1 MDDALLNSLKLV
13 NQEQKKIDIIHNN
26 NSEKNE
32 ELNQKDNKTMNTN
45 NNNTT
50 ELEKDETNQKEIQNK
65 TNSQQLKYGYKIF
78 FTNPNED
85 GLIESFLN
93 DPSGENKQHNDTSD
107 YFNYGLDEEKWRKI
121 INYSILMHYKK
132 HLKDEKR
139 KMEEMKNENQQNNSY
154 QYPTDNNNGMNNRNF
169 MPFNP
174 MLSMYY
180 HPLQMRNKFMYNN
193 VNMMNNPI
201 LNNMNMQFIQN
212 KKE

>member
-1 MDDALLNSLKLV
+1 
-13 NQEQKKIDIIHNN
+13 
-26 NSEKNE
+26 
-32 ELNQKDNKTMNTN
+32 
-45 NNNTT
+45 
-50 ELEKDETNQKEIQNK
+50 
-65 TNSQQLKYGYKIF
+65 
-78 FTNPNED
+78 
-85 GLIESFLN
+85 
-93 DPSGENKQHNDTSD
+93 
-107 YFNYGLDEEKWRKI
+107 
-121 INYSILMHYKK
+121 
-132 HLKDEKR
+132 
-139 KMEEMKNENQQNNSY
+139 MKNENQQNNSY

>member
-1 MDDALLNSLKLV
+1 MVDPLLNSLKLV
-13 NQEQKKIDIIHNN
+13 NQEQKKIDIIQNN

-32 ELNQKDNKTMNTN
+32 ESNPKDNKTINT

-93 DPSGENKQHNDTSD
+93 DSSGEKKQNNDSD

-121 INYSILMHYKK
+121 INYSILMHYKR

-139 KMEEMKNENQQNNSY
+139 KIEEMKNENQQNNSY
-154 QYPTDNNNGMNNRNF
+154 QYPPDNNNGMNNRNF
-169 MPFNP
+169 MAYNP
-174 MLSMYY
+174 MIPMYY
-180 HPLQMRNKFMYNN
+180 HPLQMRSQFMYNN
-193 VNMMNNPI
+193 VNMMNNQM

>member
-1 MDDALLNSLKLV
+1 MVDPLLNSLKLV
-13 NQEQKKIDIIHNN
+13 NQEQKKIDIIQNN

-32 ELNQKDNKTMNTN
+32 ESNQKDNKTINT

-93 DPSGENKQHNDTSD
+93 DSSGEKKQNNDSD

-121 INYSILMHYKK
+121 INYSILMHYKR

-139 KMEEMKNENQQNNSY
+139 KIEEMKNENQQNNSY
-154 QYPTDNNNGMNNRNF
+154 QYPPDNNNGMNNRNF
-169 MPFNP
+169 MAYNP
-174 MLSMYY
+174 MIPMYY
-180 HPLQMRNKFMYNN
+180 HPLQMRSQFMYNN
-193 VNMMNNPI
+193 VNMMNNQM